1 MSNYRDLRVYQL
13 AEELDDQIFVLSGK
27 FPRSEI
33 YGLTDQL
40 KRSIHSIVANIAEG
54 YGRRFYPQEYA
65 RFLTFSQAS
74 SHESREHLKAA
85 LKRKYCTQA
94 EFFLLDDKLD
104 HVGKM
109 LTLLI
114 KKVQKNGH

>member
-1 MSNYRDLRVYQL
+1 MGSYRDLKVYQL
-13 AEELDDQIFVLSGK
+13 AEDLDNQIFSLSIK
-27 FPRSEI
+27 FPKSET
-33 YGLTDQL
+33 YGLTDQIR
-40 KRSIHSIVANIAEG
+40 RSTHSIIANIAEG

-85 LKRKYCTQA
+85 LSRNYCSKTD
-94 EFFLLDDKLD
+94 FNNLDDKLD

-114 KKVQKNGH
+114 RKIRNI